1 MLSSSKTRKSSM
13 SSGIASGILK
23 KHCST
28 GLVSAAS
35 LHRLT
40 IKLTLTKNPLLEL
53 VHFMYTTSHY
63 NNKAH
68 YRVFGRLLGRYA

>member
-1 MLSSSKTRKSSM
+1 MLSSGKTSKQCM

-23 KHCST
+23 KHSSAY
-28 GLVSAAS
+28 LVSAAS

-53 VHFMYTTSHY
+53 VHFMYTTNHY

-68 YRVFGRLLGRYA
+68 YRVFGRLLGR